1 VDADVLNAPT
11 LRLCFEERIIAMD
24 LIWQRADALAQHPRL
39 VIWEMLPARYL
50 ADWDSQGATGIELA
64 SLPLSFAEGCDLI
77 DQVAGFGTP
86 RPSLIL
92 TGADP
97 LQRPDICD
105 LVRYATRQELP
116 VTISL
121 SGTPLLTATRL
132 QDLKDAGASAI
143 TLALDGSTPELH
155 DNVHHMAGSFEQTVA
170 GARAAHAIGLEP
182 TIVST
187 VTRTNLLDLPDQ
199 LALVRDL
206 HMTTWHVSFPDPHD
220 WAHIEDT
227 IAAQDYEA
235 ALNLLY
241 DIRRFLRVTT
251 NASRH
256 FRRVTLQRMV
266 LEAWNLPVEYH
277 LRLNA
282 TYRQLKARLFAV
294 TWERGRPPPTGYI
307 QHTPPPNYVPGSCL
321 FVAHQGDVFPDGDRS
336 HRAGNVRET
345 ALVDIYHQSPA
356 FRTPPDMPILP
367 ARCSHCEFR
376 WMCGAGQAWLNMLT
390 GGSWDE
396 PLCAYEPGT
405 FPFASDVLALAGVN

>member
-1 VDADVLNAPT
+1 
-11 LRLCFEERIIAMD
+11 MD
-24 LIWQRADALAQHPRL
+24 LTWQHADALGQHRRL
-39 VIWEMLPARYL
+39 VIWETLPPRDS
-50 ADWDSQGATGIELA
+50 ADWYSQGATGTEIA

-97 LQRPDICD
+97 LQRPDLCD

-116 VTISL
+116 VTLSL
-121 SGTPLLTATRL
+121 SGTSLLTAARL

-143 TLALDGSTPELH
+143 TLALDGSTPQLH
-155 DNVHHMAGSFEQTVA
+155 DSLQRMAGSFEQTVA
-170 GARAAHAIGLEP
+170 GARAAHAIGLQP

-187 VTRTNLLDLPDQ
+187 VTRTNLLDLPDL

-206 HMTTWHVSFPDPHD
+206 AVTTWHVSFPNPND
-220 WAHIEDT
+220 WAHADDT
-227 IAAQDYEA
+227 IAPPDYEA
-235 ALNLLY
+235 VLNLLY
-241 DIRRFLRVTT
+241 DVRRFLRVTT

-266 LEAWNLPVEYH
+266 LEAWNLPAEYH
-277 LRLNA
+277 MRLNA
-282 TYRQLKARLFAV
+282 TYRRLKARLFAG
-294 TWERGRPPPTGYI
+294 TWDRGRPPPAGYI
-307 QHTPPPNYVPGSCL
+307 QHTPLPSWLPGNRM
-321 FVAHQGDVFPDGDRS
+321 FVAYQGDVFPDADRF

-345 ALVDIYHQSPA
+345 ALVDIYYQSPA
-356 FRTPPDMPILP
+356 FRTPPDRPILP
-367 ARCSHCEFR
+367 ARCNHCEFR
-376 WMCGAGQAWLNMLT
+376 WMCGAGQAWLNTLT

-405 FPFASDVLALAGVN
+405 FPFVSDVLALVGINRADVR